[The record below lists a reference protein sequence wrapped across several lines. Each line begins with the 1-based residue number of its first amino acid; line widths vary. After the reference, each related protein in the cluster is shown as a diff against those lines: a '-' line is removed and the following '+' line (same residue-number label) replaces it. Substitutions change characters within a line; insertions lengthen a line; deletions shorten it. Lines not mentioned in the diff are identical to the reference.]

1 MVQQQTT
8 TMVQATGLE
17 INLNFIIMKT
27 YARKCDITGEGMDE
41 GFCIQDGEM
50 YIKYEEDLI
59 KHLREIEEE
68 KHVTDEWLM
77 SDWHQAGYYYWT
89 EWYDD
94 SDHQY
99 KEVDGE
105 IVEIE

>member
-1 MVQQQTT
+1 
-8 TMVQATGLE
+8 
-17 INLNFIIMKT
+17 MKT

-41 GFCIQDGEM
+41 GFCIGDGEM

-68 KHVTDEWLM
+68 KDVTDEWLM
-77 SDWHQAGYYYWT
+77 SDWYQAGYYYWT
-89 EWYDD
+89 EWDD

-99 KEVDGE
+99 AEVDGE
-105 IVEIE
+105 LVDIDELETN